1 MRGVTVKLDRL
12 RQMSP
17 TEIAYRSRQQ
27 ASKWI
32 DRLTTPAPSDDADGG
47 WRAGGGGPATTTA
60 ALGRALTTRFFAG
73 AAAES
78 TPATIARRAADHQ
91 RAIVA
96 QADRLIDG
104 RIDLLGYRDL
114 ALGSPIDWDRD
125 LVSGRRAPRAHWS
138 RIDPLDPAGVGDSK
152 VIWELNRHQWMV
164 TLAQAGRLTG
174 DGRYGQHA
182 LTAIE
187 GWRRAHPYGHG
198 VNWSSSLEVAFR
210 LIAWSW
216 FFAVSDGLDR
226 AGLADLEALVASM
239 RVHAQHVER
248 YLSVYFSPNTHLTGE
263 ALGLYYAGV
272 LLADEPRAAA
282 WRALG
287 ASILQR
293 EIERQVSEDGVYCE
307 QATCYQ
313 RYTAEIYLHY
323 LILADRAGDVVP
335 DLVRACVERV
345 IDFLVAINQPS
356 GAMPAIGDA
365 DGGWVLP
372 LTPRGPGDCR
382 GVLAIAAAWFKRA
395 DYAWAAGGLQPEV
408 VWMLGDRGVQA
419 FDALLPAPPAAKPS
433 RLYSDGGYGV
443 MRSGWGPDARRLIF
457 DTGPLWQGAC
467 RAHGHADLLS
477 IQCAAFG
484 EEFLVD
490 PGTYCYTPEPV
501 WREHFR
507 STRAHNTVLVDGEN
521 QAEPRG
527 PFGWRAPARTDVR
540 DWQSSPDADYADAEH
555 SAYERL
561 PDPVRHRRRVLFVKP
576 HYWVVVDDVAG
587 RARHVVDVRF
597 QFAHPVAEQAG
608 GWLAARG
615 KLGELWLKSFS
626 AKPLQLQLP
635 CGETDPIDGWVSD
648 DYGRRRPAP
657 IAIHRAD
664 VVLPLRVVTVIIPNA
679 AGVTPPTAVTPLIGA
694 HGDLTGLRFDDF
706 RSLVRIEDGSMTREE
721 I

>member
-1 MRGVTVKLDRL
+1 
-12 RQMSP
+12 
-17 TEIAYRSRQQ
+17 
-27 ASKWI
+27 
-32 DRLTTPAPSDDADGG
+32 
-47 WRAGGGGPATTTA
+47 
-60 ALGRALTTRFFAG
+60 
-73 AAAES
+73 
-78 TPATIARRAADHQ
+78 
-91 RAIVA
+91 
-96 QADRLIDG
+96 
-104 RIDLLGYRDL
+104 LLGYRDL
-114 ALGSPIDWDRD
+114 PLPSPVEWDLD

-152 VIWELNRHQWMV
+152 VIWELNRHQWLV
-164 TLAQAGRLTG
+164 TLAEAARLTG
-174 DGRYGQHA
+174 DARYREHA
-182 LTAIE
+182 FAVLE

-216 FFAVSDGLDR
+216 LFAISDGL
-226 AGLADLEALVASM
+226 GVTGPADLDALVDSM
-239 RVHAQHVER
+239 RAHAQHIER

-272 LLADEPRAAA
+272 LLADDSRAAT

-293 EIERQVSEDGVYCE
+293 ESERQVSEDGVYCE

-335 DLVRACVERV
+335 EDVRARVERV

-356 GAMPAIGDA
+356 AGMPAIGDA

-372 LTPRGPGDCR
+372 LTSRAPGDCR
-382 GVLAIAAAWFKRA
+382 GVFALAAACFKRA

-408 VWMLGDRGVQA
+408 IWMLGDKGVQA
-419 FDALLPAPPAAKPS
+419 FDALLPAPPVAKPS
-433 RLYSDGGYGV
+433 RLYFEGGYGV

-477 IQCAAFG
+477 VQCAAFG

-490 PGTYCYTPEPV
+490 PGTYCYTPEPA

-507 STRAHNTVLVDGEN
+507 STRAHNTVMVDAEN

-527 PFGWRAPARTDVR
+527 PFGWRGPVHTEVR
-540 DWQSSPDADYADAEH
+540 EWRSSADADYADAEH
-555 SAYERL
+555 TAYERL
-561 PDPVRHRRRVLFVKP
+561 SDPVRHRRRVLFVKP
-576 HYWVVVDDVAG
+576 HYWVIVDDVYG

-597 QFAHPVAEQAG
+597 QFAQAVTQQAG
-608 GWLAARG
+608 RWLTAHG
-615 KLGELWLKSFS
+615 TLGELWLKSFS
-626 AKPLQLQLP
+626 VKPLQLRLA
-635 CGETDPIDGWVSD
+635 CGETDPIDGWVSA
-648 DYGRRRPAP
+648 DYGLRRAAP
-657 IAIHRAD
+657 LAIQRAD
-664 VVLPLRVVTVIIPNA
+664 AMLPLRVVTVLIPNA
-679 AGVTPPTAVTPLIGA
+679 AGIAPPTAVTSLIGA
-694 HGDLTGLRFDDF
+694 HGDLVGLRFDDF
-706 RSLVRIEDGSMTREE
+706 RSVVRIDDVSMTREE